1 MDKSQY
7 LTSSKLQQTSDR
19 SEEVTRNERRLH
31 GRSYGGGGF
40 WGARDPP
47 FVNFVLS
54 KQPTTGGE
62 NEMTISE

>member
-1 MDKSQY
+1 MKDVF
-7 LTSSKLQQTSDR
+7 R
-19 SEEVTRNERRLH
+19 AVVM
-31 GRSYGGGGF
+31 GGGGGGGF

-62 NEMTISE
+62 NEMTIW

>member
-1 MDKSQY
+1 MKDVF
-7 LTSSKLQQTSDR
+7 R
-19 SEEVTRNERRLH
+19 AVVM
-31 GRSYGGGGF
+31 GGF

-62 NEMTISE
+62 NEMTIW